1 MKHYRAYCFDLDGTV
16 YRGKEVI
23 PTAIQFI
30 HQLEDKQLDY
40 FFVTNNSSKTP
51 SQIKQTL
58 QQFGLNVSEKQ
69 IYSSSLVTAKYV
81 KKHFGQAKV
90 FVIGQDGIR
99 YALQQEGIDI
109 VEENPDVVVMGID
122 RKIDYEKLTKACIA
136 VQNGAT
142 LIGTNEDIKFPT
154 EKGFHP
160 GNGSFVKLVSQVSNV
175 EPMFMGKPSPV
186 MLEMIQQ
193 EYGYNKN
200 EMLMIGDNYDTD
212 ILCGIR
218 FGCDT
223 VHVNTGV
230 VNTEKV
236 KEKGVQPTYCINDL
250 SEFEL

>member
-81 KKHFGQAKV
+81 KMHFGQAKV

-218 FGCDT
+218 FGRDT

-236 KEKGVQPTYCINDL
+236 KEKEVQPTYCINDL